1 VRASVDEVSTMTEK
15 EPFEHDAVMSSLTDL
30 QRRLREAGEH
40 EEGDEARGEVVGE
53 GAAPTIVETEAPD
66 TVAVTERDLTVVM
79 TPAPEP
85 ERPGLERRERFA
97 PVAQLPTASTGEDR
111 VAVLSERLARLEDEL
126 SGVLGSLDSMRGRV
140 AAEVTADVAGRMVA
154 IQHETDERT
163 VRIVSDRMDA
173 VSTRVTGELEE
184 QRKDLA
190 GLLERRM
197 VDMEV
202 SLRDAILEV
211 AAELEDGSEPPPPA
225 G

>member
-1 VRASVDEVSTMTEK
+1 MTEK
-15 EPFEHDAVMSSLTDL
+15 EPFEHEAVMSSLTDL
-30 QRRLREAGEH
+30 QRRLREAGEG
-40 EEGDEARGEVVGE
+40 EEARK
-53 GAAPTIVETEAPD
+53 GAAPTIVDAGAPPRED
-66 TVAVTERDLTVVM
+66 TVAVTERDLTIVM
-79 TPAPEP
+79 TPAPEAERP
-85 ERPGLERRERFA
+85 ERERRERFA

-111 VAVLSERLARLEDEL
+111 VAALSERLAHLEGEL
-126 SGVLGSLDSMRGRV
+126 SGVLGSLDSMRGKV

-154 IQHETDERT
+154 IQHQSDERT
-163 VRIVSDRMDA
+163 VRIVSERMDE

-197 VDMEV
+197 IDMET

-211 AAELEDGSEPPPPA
+211 AGELEDGSEPPPAA